1 MAKISDVEA
10 LIKEFEEILEEKIE
24 QLKRGEYGDLDIYT
38 NQRVKDEMGGYI
50 SNDTLS
56 RLRES
61 GELPA
66 KKILGK
72 WYYRGSDIRR
82 LFNPD

>member
-56 RLRES
+56 RLREN

-72 WYYRGSDIRR
+72 WYYRGADIRR
-82 LFNPD
+82 LFTPD